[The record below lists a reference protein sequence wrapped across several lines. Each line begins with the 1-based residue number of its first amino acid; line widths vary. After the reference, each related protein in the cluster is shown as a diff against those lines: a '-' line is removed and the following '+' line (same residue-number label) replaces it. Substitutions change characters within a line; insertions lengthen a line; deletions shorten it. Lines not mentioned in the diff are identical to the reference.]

1 MQSSNLFNIIK
12 GGKKSYFRSI
22 KNKVICLD
30 FAIVV
35 PLFILF
41 CILMMYALRENNY
54 NLNYSKLELLEEK
67 CTNIGNRNTE
77 VVKITNG
84 LYLDSDINRILSK
97 KQLLSG
103 YEYIEAEDEIQSKM
117 LELTEMFP
125 DRQYQLML
133 LCNSGNSYFQSSLQF
148 SKDELNYDD
157 ISSENWFHE
166 MEENDKIYFL
176 PKYRSEALQELFQDD
191 TLFAVR
197 TVRNL
202 NSGRPIGVMI
212 VAIAENIWGNDI
224 LNRTDSDENTMVID
238 EYRKII
244 FSSDEELYGTDVENN
259 SYYEQIKKYSKGF
272 FLGNVNGEYCHIRF
286 ADIKDTGWK
295 MISYDP
301 YKSGWSFYTILILVL
316 GIGMLIAIVAIVFY
330 NCNFISRRMKR
341 LNKNILEVSKGNLK
355 ARVQDDYETE
365 FQEIC
370 MNFNTMLDHIEN
382 LMRQLEKEEEEK
394 HSLEIQALQAQIN
407 PHFFHNTLVTIRFM
421 IQMEQYQDADRAI
434 LAFSKLLRKSFA
446 NSHRIIPLKEE
457 VSMVEEYLELMLLRY
472 PEGFQWNIT
481 IGEDVKNLG
490 ILKNVLQPLVENS
503 ISHGFNMKQG
513 TGHIK
518 IRAYR
523 FHDTLIIEV
532 EDDGVGVDLEKIND
546 CIQKQ
551 QELKDRNQL
560 SSIGL
565 SNIQMRIVRNFG
577 KEYGLTV
584 AVNPSGGVT
593 FTMRLP
599 LVNLGEE

>member
-1 MQSSNLFNIIK
+1 M
-12 GGKKSYFRSI
+12 
-22 KNKVICLD
+22 
-30 FAIVV
+30 
-35 PLFILF
+35 
-41 CILMMYALRENNY
+41 
-54 NLNYSKLELLEEK
+54 
-67 CTNIGNRNTE
+67 
-77 VVKITNG
+77 
-84 LYLDSDINRILSK
+84 
-97 KQLLSG
+97 
-103 YEYIEAEDEIQSKM
+103 
-117 LELTEMFP
+117 
-125 DRQYQLML
+125 
-133 LCNSGNSYFQSSLQF
+133 
-148 SKDELNYDD
+148 
-157 ISSENWFHE
+157 
-166 MEENDKIYFL
+166 
-176 PKYRSEALQELFQDD
+176 
-191 TLFAVR
+191 
-197 TVRNL
+197 
-202 NSGRPIGVMI
+202 
-212 VAIAENIWGNDI
+212 
-224 LNRTDSDENTMVID
+224 
-238 EYRKII
+238 
-244 FSSDEELYGTDVENN
+244 YGTDVENN

-286 ADIKDTGWK
+286 ADIEDTGWK

-316 GIGMLIAIVAIVFY
+316 GIGMLIAIVVIVFY

-551 QELKDRNQL
+551 QKLKDRNQL